1 MRRKHLLQRCRSIGY
16 SYWQKE
22 IFMIKKLILGILA
35 LAVIAVV
42 GFCVVVAMQ
51 PADFKITRSATF
63 SAPPEKVFEQVNDF
77 HKWEAWSPWAKIDP
91 NMKATYSGPATGT
104 GAAYAWAGNDDVGEG
119 KMTITESRPS
129 DLVKIDLEFI
139 RPFAAKNVTDF
150 SIKANGGKSDV
161 TWTMTGTNNFLM
173 KAFGLIMNMDKLVG
187 GDFEK
192 GLAQMKP
199 IVEAPAAAK

>member
-1 MRRKHLLQRCRSIGY
+1 
-16 SYWQKE
+16 
-22 IFMIKKLILGILA
+22 MIKKLILGLLA
-35 LAVIAVV
+35 LIVIGVAV
-42 GFCVVVAMQ
+42 FCAVVAMQ

-63 SAPPEKVFEQVNDF
+63 NAPPEKVFEQVNDF

-91 NMKATYSGPATGT
+91 NMKATYSGAATGT
-104 GAAYAWAGNDDVGEG
+104 GASYAWLGNDEVGEG
-119 KMTITESRPS
+119 KMTITESHPS

-150 SIKANGGKSDV
+150 SIKPNGGRSDV
-161 TWTMTGTNNFLM
+161 TWTMTGTNNFMM
-173 KAFGLIMNMDKLVG
+173 KAFGMVMNMDKLVG

-199 IVEAPAAAK
+199 IVEASAATK

>member
-1 MRRKHLLQRCRSIGY
+1 
-16 SYWQKE
+16 
-22 IFMIKKLILGILA
+22 MIKKLILGLLA
-35 LAVIAVV
+35 LIFIGVV
-42 GFCVVVAMQ
+42 VLCVVVAMQ

-63 SAPPEKVFEQVNDF
+63 NAPPEKVFEQINDF

-91 NMKATYSGPATGT
+91 NMKTTYSGPATGT
-104 GAAYAWAGNDDVGEG
+104 GAGYAWAGNDEVGEG

-129 DLVKIDLEFI
+129 DTVKIDLEFI

-150 SIKANGGKSDV
+150 SIKANGEKSDV
-161 TWTMTGTNNFLM
+161 TWTMTGTNNFMM
-173 KAFGLIMNMDKLVG
+173 KAFGLVMNMDKLVG

-199 IVEAPAAAK
+199 IVEASAATK